1 MKLWKL
7 TAAVM
12 LAGLVGCATETQ
24 PERELTS
31 ASLRPWMLPFQIGV
45 ARYTMY
51 AVSLDEAL
59 ATMQR
64 IDCHYMGLKEETLK
78 YDADDATIAA
88 YRAHLAKYGVELVSA
103 GPEYYNTA
111 EQAETFF
118 KFAKRC
124 GFKAVSVVPYAVNE
138 GYPDVWGPYNR
149 IVSEEMLDVL
159 ERLVKKYDIRAAIH
173 NHGPDAPL
181 LYPHAEAIWQ
191 RIVKRDRRIGFCLDV
206 GHELR
211 AGGDPVAAIRKYGDR
226 IYEIHLKNISAPCK
240 AGHAMQGPR
249 GILDIRSI
257 FQALVDVGFKGYCLI
272 EYERDYTDNAM
283 GLAESFGYY
292 RGVAEGVRV
301 K

>member
-1 MKLWKL
+1 MKVFKFV
-7 TAAVM
+7 AAAT
-12 LAGLVGCATETQ
+12 LAGLVGCATAPQTG
-24 PERELTS
+24 RELAS
-31 ASLRPWMLPFQIGV
+31 ASLTPWKLPFRIGV

-59 ATMQR
+59 ATMQK
-64 IDCHYMGLKEETLK
+64 IDCHCMGLKEETLA
-78 YDADDATIAA
+78 YDASDAEIAA

-111 EQAETFF
+111 EQAEKLFA
-118 KFAKRC
+118 FAKRC
-124 GFKAVSVVPYAVNE
+124 GFKTVSVVPYVVNE
-138 GYPDVWGPYNR
+138 GYPDAWGPYNR
-149 IVSEEMLDVL
+149 LVSEEMLDVL

-181 LYPHAEAIWQ
+181 LYPHAEAVWR
-191 RIVKRDRRIGFCLDV
+191 RIAKRDRRIGFCLDI
-206 GHELR
+206 GHECR

-249 GILDIRSI
+249 GILDIRGV
-257 FQALVDVGFKGYCLI
+257 FQALVDVGFTGNCLI

-292 RGVAEGVRV
+292 RGVAEGVVVR
-301 K
+301 